1 MKTSHLIATL
11 GLNLAAGMAHAES
24 TQISNLHDR
33 NTVVGSE
40 DLFVGHA
47 LIDPLFDS
55 NDTRHTTG
63 GEVTF
68 TPGARSNWHTHPAG
82 QTLVV
87 TDGIGWIQ
95 EEGGEKRVIK
105 AGDVIWTPPGI
116 KHWHGAS
123 DTHSMTHIAIQ
134 EQVDG
139 SAVEWLEP
147 VSDEQYQG

>member
-1 MKTSHLIATL
+1 MKTSHLITALSLT
-11 GLNLAAGMAHAES
+11 LAAGMAHADS
-24 TQISNLHDR
+24 TQISHLQDR
-33 NTVVGSE
+33 NTAVGSE
-40 DLFVGHA
+40 ELFVGHA

-55 NDTRHTTG
+55 NDVRHTTG

-68 TPGARSNWHTHPAG
+68 SPGARSNWHTHHAG

-95 EEGGEKRVIK
+95 EEGGEKRMIK
-105 AGDVIWTPPGI
+105 AGDVIWTPPGV

-123 DTHSMTHIAIQ
+123 DTHSMTHVAIQ
-134 EQVDG
+134 DQVDG

-147 VSDEQYQG
+147 VSDEQYQD